1 MQWCL
6 NGKKLIESYRR
17 NNDATISNVPG
28 AVLSE
33 EELEKQREFN
43 AGVEPYL
50 RVAVSAAYYL
60 ASKNA
65 EIKEVKIPKEKRPI
79 LVSKPGATPKK
90 VNVKTYN
97 VGFAIGKSFEKQLAS
112 GEEYQ
117 KSAATGTGR
126 TVRPHVRRAHWHH
139 YWVGE
144 GRTRLEVRWIEP
156 TFVLPEGKREV
167 SVATVRR
174 VLGA

>member
-1 MQWCL
+1 M
-6 NGKKLIESYRR
+6 GDHI
-17 NNDATISNVPG
+17 
-28 AVLSE
+28 
-33 EELEKQREFN
+33 
-43 AGVEPYL
+43 
-50 RVAVSAAYYL
+50 
-60 ASKNA
+60 NA

-79 LVSKPGATPKK
+79 LVSKPGAAPKK

-97 VGFAIGKSFEKQLAS
+97 VGFVIGKSFEKQLAS

-117 KSAATGTGR
+117 KSTATGMGR

-167 SVATVRR
+167 KLATVRR
-174 VLGA
+174 VIGA

>member
-1 MQWCL
+1 MCINCYHL
-6 NGKKLIESYRR
+6 TLSVVRNCESRYNER
-17 NNDATISNVPG
+17 
-28 AVLSE
+28 
-33 EELEKQREFN
+33 
-43 AGVEPYL
+43 
-50 RVAVSAAYYL
+50 
-60 ASKNA
+60 
-65 EIKEVKIPKEKRPI
+65 VKIPKEKRPI

-90 VNVKTYN
+90 VNIRTYN
-97 VGFAIGKSFEKQLAS
+97 VGFVIGKSFEKQLAS
-112 GEEYQ
+112 GTEYQ
-117 KSAATGTGR
+117 KSTATGTGR

-167 SVATVRR
+167 PVATVRR